1 MPAVRRVSIDV
12 GHPAHVHFFR
22 NLCEILKREG
32 CEVTIFARGR
42 EHTISLLNAF
52 KMEYVSIGSAASSVV
67 GKAWRGMQ
75 FVFRMRQAIGGRIPD
90 IFLSTGSPYSGVV
103 SRITN
108 RRHMATLDTE
118 GAVLTILLLARVSD
132 SILTFSGV
140 EAPVKGPFVRIDSYK
155 ELAYLHPRYFVPD
168 AAVIRELGLK
178 EGEYS
183 VFRIARYEA
192 VHDRHHKGLA
202 ADLEMLRR
210 FIRQAEKHGRV
221 VLTTEAPLGDEF
233 KKYQIPIP
241 EHEIHHLLAYAS
253 LYVGEGATMAS
264 EAAVLGVPF
273 IFLSPSHRGYLD
285 DLERT
290 YGMGYTVKEK
300 EDALRKM
307 PEIFENHQRSDWA
320 ANRRRML
327 SEKIDITKYF
337 HDHLGEW
344 AGWEEP
350 TQASL

>member
-12 GHPAHVHFFR
+12 GHPAHVHFFH
-22 NLCEILKREG
+22 NLYEILKKEG
-32 CEVTIFARGR
+32 CEVVIFARGR

-52 KMEYVSIGSAASSVV
+52 KMEHVSIGSAASSMV

-75 FVFRMRQAIGGRIPD
+75 FVYRMREAMGDRIPD

-108 RRHMATLDTE
+108 RHHMATLDTE

-132 SILTFSGV
+132 GILTFSGV
-140 EAPVKGPFVRIDSYK
+140 KAPVKGPFVRVESYK

-168 AAVIRELGLK
+168 AAVVREFGLK
-178 EGEYS
+178 EGEYT
-183 VFRIARYEA
+183 VLRVARYEA

-202 ADLEMLRR
+202 TDLEKLRQL
-210 FIRQAEKHGRV
+210 IHEAEKHGRV
-221 VLTTEAPLGDEF
+221 ILTTEAPLGNEF
-233 KKYQIPIP
+233 RKYQIPIQ
-241 EHEIHHLLAYAS
+241 EHKIHHLLAYAS

-273 IFLSPSHRGYLD
+273 IFISPSHRGYLD
-285 DLERT
+285 DLEKR
-290 YGMGYTVKEK
+290 YGMGYTIRES
-300 EDALRKM
+300 EDALKKM
-307 PEIFENHQRSDWA
+307 PEILENHQRSEWA
-320 ANRRRML
+320 TNRRRML

-337 HDHLGEW
+337 HDHLSEW
-344 AGWEEP
+344 AGWEES
-350 TQASL
+350 T